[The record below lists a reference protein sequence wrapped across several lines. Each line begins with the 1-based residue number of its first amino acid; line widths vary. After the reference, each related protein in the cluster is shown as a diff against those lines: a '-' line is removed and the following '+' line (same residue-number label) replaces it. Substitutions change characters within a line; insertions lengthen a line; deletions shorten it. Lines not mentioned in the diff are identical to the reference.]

1 MKEDPFAIKVENVSK
16 KFSRNLRRSL
26 FLGTLDL
33 AKSFVNLPPD
43 TTKLRKSEFWS
54 LRNVSFE
61 VKKGEIFGIIGE
73 NGSGK
78 STLLRLIAG
87 IFPPDDG
94 RIVVNGNVGSLIAVG
109 AGFHP
114 HMTGRENIFLNG
126 TILGMSRS
134 EIKAKFDDI
143 VKFADIGDFLDAPV
157 STYSSG
163 MKVRLG
169 FSIAIHRVPEVLLVD
184 EVLAVGDISFKRK
197 CMERMED
204 IRKKTS
210 IIFIS
215 HDMRQVERICNRVM
229 VIDKG
234 KELYTGETLNAID
247 FYYKHTI
254 AKEVQ
259 NIDPKLIVYEST
271 GDIYNITLNITNE
284 KGENTEIF
292 KHKEK
297 IVFEFNFESRSEYQN
312 PILGL
317 DIVSPEGITITSL
330 KNVIFGHQRPSIKV
344 GHNNFR
350 VILEDNSLMPGTYRI
365 AFKWRKQDN
374 FSLVSA
380 TGGRFAIQSEPELVP
395 FGGYFKVKYKWIQ
408 N

>member
-1 MKEDPFAIKVENVSK
+1 MSSDYVIKVDNVSK

-26 FLGTLDL
+26 FLGSLDL
-33 AKSFVNLPPD
+33 AKSFIGLPPD

-54 LRNVSFE
+54 LRNISFK

-94 RIVVNGNVGSLIAVG
+94 KIIVNGNVGSLIAVG

-126 TILGMSRS
+126 TILGMSRH
-134 EIKAKFDDI
+134 EIKQKFDDI

-184 EVLAVGDISFKRK
+184 EVLAVGDISFKKK
-197 CMERMED
+197 CMERMEE

-234 KELYTGETLNAID
+234 RELFTGDTLQAID

-254 AKEVQ
+254 AKEIQ
-259 NIDPKLIVYEST
+259 NIDPKLLIYEST
-271 GDIYNITLNITNE
+271 GDIYNIKLSITNE
-284 KGENTEIF
+284 DGIETDIF
-292 KHKEK
+292 QHKQK
-297 IVFEFNFESRSEYQN
+297 IIFQFEFESKEEYKN

-317 DIVSPEGITITSL
+317 DIVSPEGIPITSL
-330 KNVIFGHQRPSIKV
+330 KNVIYGSERPSIKK
-344 GHNNFR
+344 GKNQFR
-350 VILEDNSLMPGTYRI
+350 VILEDNTLMPGVYRI
-365 AFKWRKQDN
+365 AFKWRMEDN

-380 TGGRFAIQSEPELVP
+380 TGGKFAVQSEPELVP
-395 FGGYFKVKYKWIQ
+395 YGGYFKAKYKWIQ

>member
-1 MKEDPFAIKVENVSK
+1 MSDDYAIKVEGVSK

-26 FLGTLDL
+26 FLGTVDL
-33 AKSFVNLPPD
+33 AKSFFNIKPD

-54 LRNVSFE
+54 LKDISFE
-61 VKKGEIFGIIGE
+61 VKKGEIFGVIGE

-87 IFPPDDG
+87 IFPPDKG
-94 RIVVNGNVGSLIAVG
+94 RIVVNGSVGSLIAVG

-126 TILGMSRS
+126 TILGMSRE
-134 EIKAKFDDI
+134 EIKQKFDDI
-143 VKFADIGDFLDAPV
+143 VKFADIGGFLDAPV

-184 EVLAVGDISFKRK
+184 EVLAVGDISFKKK
-197 CMERMED
+197 CMERMEE
-204 IRKKTS
+204 IRKQTS

-234 KELYTGETLNAID
+234 KELFTGDTLQAID

-254 AKEVQ
+254 AKDIQ
-259 NIDPKLIVYEST
+259 NIDPKLLILEST
-271 GDIYNITLNITNE
+271 GDIYNIKLKITNE
-284 KGENTEIF
+284 LGNEQDIF

-297 IVFEFNFESRSEYQN
+297 IVFQFNFESREEYKN

-317 DIVSPEGITITSL
+317 DILSPEGITITSL
-330 KNVIFGHQRPSIKV
+330 KNVIYGKKRPAIKRGKNQFKV
-344 GHNNFR
+344 
-350 VILEDNSLMPGTYRI
+350 VLEDNSLMPGVYKI
-365 AFKWRKQDN
+365 AFKWRKEDN

-380 TGGRFAIQSEPELVP
+380 TGGKFAVQSEPELVP
-395 FGGYFKVKYKWIQ
+395 YGGYFKAKYQWIQ